1 MSKHR
6 LSPVHLGLLL
16 AGLATTMPTWAES
29 YFQRIAS
36 FHVESNR
43 PANQDAK
50 KPTSAEIIQFA
61 KNGQWLVY
69 SDSPGQALGL
79 VNIVNPRAPLPG
91 GVVALG
97 GEPTSVVVQG
107 DLALVG
113 VVTSKDKTQ
122 PDGHLATVDIQS
134 QKVVAQCP
142 LNGQPDS
149 LALSPDGQF
158 LAIAIENER
167 DEDLRKGQL
176 PQLPG
181 GNLTI
186 FNMSAQGVDCNTR
199 RVVDLTGLAL
209 VAPEDPEPEFVDVN
223 RRNEAVVTLQE
234 NNHVVIVDLATA
246 KVVRHFSA
254 GQVTQSGVD
263 TERDGVLAMTGQLAQ
278 VPREPD
284 AVRWLDDERFVT
296 ADEGDYKG
304 GSRSYTVFDKT
315 GQVLFG
321 DQGWVEQQSVRL
333 GHFPEKRANKKGS
346 EPEGLDVGVFDGK
359 SLIFVGTE
367 RASLV
372 HVLEDRPGQAPRFMQ
387 SLPGGVGP
395 EGIKTHA
402 GRQLLVTAS
411 EVDGRKDGAVG
422 SVISLYEYGYSQ
434 PSYPHLVSVNDAKG
448 QPIGWGALSGLAAAP
463 RKPGHLFAVTDSFYS
478 QASILKVDA
487 TTQPARITQAL
498 TVHENGAPAKGLDLE
513 GIAVAKDGGF
523 WLASEGNPEKG
534 SSSTLIKAN
543 AKGQII
549 QKIALPDEL
558 KQHETRFGFEGVT
571 VGQLNGQEVIWLA
584 VQREWKN
591 DPKGLV
597 KLLAYTPATGQ
608 WKQLHYPL
616 SSVANGWTGLS
627 EVTATAQGLYLIER
641 DNLVGPQAAVKWVT
655 FVAQEQL
662 RPVAIGVASVP
673 VVRKQIVRDLM
684 PAMRQFNGYTL
695 DKVEGFAIDA
705 QGQAFVVTDNDGV
718 DNTSGETLFLRL
730 GALPR

>member
-1 MSKHR
+1 MSKNVLKPLH
-6 LSPVHLGLLL
+6 LSLLL
-16 AGLATTMPTWAES
+16 AGLAATTPTWAES
-29 YFQRIAS
+29 YFQRISS
-36 FHVESNR
+36 FHVENNR
-43 PANQDAK
+43 PSGLDAK
-50 KPTSAEIIQFA
+50 KPTSAEIIQFT
-61 KNGQWLVY
+61 KNGHWLVY

-79 VNIVNPRAPLPG
+79 VNIANPRHPLPG
-91 GVVALG
+91 GAVALG

-107 DLALVG
+107 EMALVG
-113 VVTSKDKTQ
+113 VVTSKDKTK
-122 PDGHLATVDIQS
+122 PDGHLAVVDLQA

-167 DEDLRKGQL
+167 DEDLRKGQMS
-176 PQLPG
+176 QLPG
-181 GNLTI
+181 GNLTV
-186 FNMSAQGVDCNTR
+186 FNTAAQGVDCNSR

-209 VAPEDPEPEFVDVN
+209 VAPEDPEPEFVDIN
-223 RRNEAVVTLQE
+223 SRNEAVVTLQE
-234 NNHVVIVDLATA
+234 NNHVAIVDLVTA
-246 KVVRHFSA
+246 KVMRHFSA
-254 GQVTQSGVD
+254 GHVSGAGID
-263 TERDGVLAMTGQLAQ
+263 TERDGVIAMTGQLTQ

-315 GQVLFG
+315 GQVLFY
-321 DQGWVEQQSVRL
+321 DQGWIEQQSVRL

-359 SLIFVGTE
+359 ALMFVGTE

-372 HVLEDRPGQAPRFMQ
+372 HVLEDRPGQAPRFIQ

-395 EGIKTHA
+395 EGIKTHP

-422 SVISLYEYGYSQ
+422 SIISLYEYGYSQ

-448 QPIGWGALSGLAAAP
+448 LPIGWGALSGLAAVP
-463 RKPGHLFAVTDSFYS
+463 RKAGQLVAVTDSFYS
-478 QASILKVDA
+478 QASILKIDA

-498 TVHENGAPAKGLDLE
+498 VVQENGAPAKGLDLE
-513 GIAVAKDGGF
+513 GIAIAKDGGY

-543 AKGQII
+543 AKGEILR
-549 QKIALPDEL
+549 KIALPDDL
-558 KQHETRFGFEGVT
+558 KQHETRYGFEGVT
-571 VGQLNGQEVIWLA
+571 VGQLNGQEVVWLA

-597 KLLAYTPATGQ
+597 KLLAYTPASGQ
-608 WKQLHYPL
+608 WQQLHYPL
-616 SSVANGWTGLS
+616 SSVVNGWTGLS
-627 EVTATAQGLYLIER
+627 EITATPQGLYLIER
-641 DNLVGPQAAVKWVT
+641 DNLVGQQATIKWVT
-655 FVAQEQL
+655 FVAQDQL
-662 RPVAIGVASVP
+662 KPVAIGAASTP
-673 VVRKQIVRDLM
+673 VVRKQIVRDLV

-695 DKVEGFAIDA
+695 DKVEGFTIDA